1 MTEKDW
7 KKDPRLAGIDEKKL
21 QLLTELA
28 DRAGKTPKD
37 RLMPLLLSLTGGK
50 NGLSFNDQE
59 TDLIV
64 SILTAGMTP
73 AQKKQVETL
82 RSLSKKM
89 GR

>member
-50 NGLSFNDQE
+50 SGLSFNDQE

-82 RSLSKKM
+82 RSLSKQM

>member
-7 KKDPRLAGIDEKKL
+7 KKDPRLEGIDEKKL

-50 NGLSFNDQE
+50 SGLSFNDQE

-82 RSLSKKM
+82 RSLSKQM